1 MSENLNFLTKA
12 PAASTDASLLRAGPQ
27 LPDAREARNGHVASG
42 QQTDVLVRQGW
53 IVGEKRHLPGRH
65 S

>member
-42 QQTDVLVRQGW
+42 QQTVMY
-53 IVGEKRHLPGRH
+53 
-65 S
+65 